1 MDINCAPLVADL
13 FLLRYESDFMLSLS
27 VDTQSNVIEE
37 YVGKPSETDP
47 IKFNISSK
55 TSRGKTAQKDTT
67 TDIASDSLVNSNFPH
82 RWSPASLALN
92 YFYHFLY
99 LYITRITI
107 NNNAPHLKNQN
118 RRQKSRLGTA
128 CNEITGEGVR
138 A

>member
-47 IKFNISSK
+47 IKFNISFK

-92 YFYHFLY
+92 YFYHFFIFIY
-99 LYITRITI
+99 NK
-107 NNNAPHLKNQN
+107 NNHKQQCATSKEPK
-118 RRQKSRLGTA
+118 QKTEEPPWDCLQ
-128 CNEITGEGVR
+128 
-138 A
+138 